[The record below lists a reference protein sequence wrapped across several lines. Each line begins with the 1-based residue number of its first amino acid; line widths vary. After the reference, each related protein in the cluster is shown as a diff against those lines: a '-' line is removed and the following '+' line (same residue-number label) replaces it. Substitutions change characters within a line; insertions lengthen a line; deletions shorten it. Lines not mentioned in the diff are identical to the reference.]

1 MGRVR
6 GIRLIVVLLSA
17 ALAALL
23 AACGTD
29 GADDAADPAA
39 DEDGQ
44 EEAAG
49 ADPGEVIEL
58 TYAFFAPEGTFPA
71 VQMEEW
77 ASRVEERTEGQVQV
91 DTFAGGTLLG
101 ADDMYDGVLQG
112 TADIGLGSPGYD
124 VGRFPL
130 MSGIA
135 LPVEFPNATVA
146 SLTLWDLMEEFEPP
160 EFYDDFKVL
169 TVFTTEPG
177 HLQTTDP
184 VRSLEDMQGME
195 LRATGSGV
203 PVLDALG
210 ASGIGMPMPEVP
222 EAVQTGVIQGT
233 MTSRE
238 VLQDFN
244 LAEQLKYNTDF
255 PTVVNSFAAV
265 MRRDAYEDLPDDV
278 QQVIDEL
285 GPEMAEFTGQYHD
298 EENVQAALEWAQ
310 EEHDLEIIQLD
321 DEEAERWQEA
331 IDPLVDEWLDEIGGR
346 GHPAQEWYDRMLEL
360 RDEHM
365 ETHG

>member
-1 MGRVR
+1 MRRATRVR
-6 GIRLIVVLLSA
+6 LLVMLGAVLA
-17 ALAALL
+17 VALV
-23 AACGTD
+23 ACE
-29 GADDAADPAA
+29 ADDAAEPAGDDDVDEGAEAA
-39 DEDGQ
+39 DPD
-44 EEAAG
+44 EE
-49 ADPGEVIEL
+49 VQL
-58 TYAFFAPEGTFPA
+58 TYAFFAPDGTFPA

-77 ASRVEERTEGQVQV
+77 ASRIEERTDGQVQV
-91 DTFAGGTLLG
+91 ETFPGATLLD

-112 TADIGLGSPGYD
+112 TADVGLGSPGYD

-146 SLTLWDLMEEFEPP
+146 SLTLWDLMEEFQPE
-160 EFYDDFKVL
+160 EFYEDFKVL

-177 HLQTTDP
+177 HLQTTEP
-184 VRSLEDMQGME
+184 VSSLEDIQGME

-244 LAEQLKYNTDF
+244 LAEQLGYTTDF

-265 MRRDAYEDLPDDV
+265 MERGAYEALPEDV

-298 EENVQAALEWAQ
+298 EENVQAALEWSQ
-310 EEHDLEIIQLD
+310 EEHGLEIIELD
-321 DEEAERWQEA
+321 DDEAQRWQEE
-331 IDPLVDEWLDEIGGR
+331 IEPLVDEWLEEIGGR
-346 GHPAQEWYDRMLEL
+346 GYPAEEWYERMLEL
-360 RDEHM
+360 RDEYM